1 MPANPAKFSDAQRL
15 VVFVVFPGITLLDLS
30 GPLQVFNH
38 RKSELGE
45 EAPYKVVFV
54 STSGGIIETDAS
66 IQIETDPYE
75 NWVGARI
82 QTLIT
87 VGGTSVYKAIEND
100 DLINCVTRLADTSE
114 RICSVCSGAF
124 VLAATGLLN
133 GRNAVTH
140 WEDCETITR
149 DFPDININSDAIFL
163 RDGNIW
169 TSAGCSTG
177 IDLALAL
184 VSEDLGHT
192 YALEIA
198 RSIVAYMVR
207 PGGQL
212 QFSAALQRQTIAS
225 SNRFDELNTWIS
237 ENLGGDLR
245 NETLAERVNMSPRNF
260 SRAYV
265 QHTGQ
270 SPAKSVELFRI
281 EAARELLETSKLS
294 ISVIA
299 KKCGFSSSDGMRRSF
314 LRTMNVAPSDYRSRF
329 ERRAKNGLDIHV
341 RRTSRPKS

>member
-1 MPANPAKFSDAQRL
+1 MLDNMPANPAKIDDTQRL

-38 RKSELGE
+38 RKSELAKK
-45 EAPYKVVFV
+45 APYKVVFV
-54 STSGGIIETDAS
+54 STTGGSIETDAS
-66 IQIETDPYE
+66 IQIETEPFE
-75 NWVGARI
+75 NWIGAPI

-87 VGGTSVYKAIEND
+87 VGGTSVYTAIKNV
-100 DLINCVTRLADTSE
+100 DLINGVSRLAKTSE
-114 RICSVCSGAF
+114 RVCSVCSGAF
-124 VLAATGLLN
+124 VLAAAGLLN

-140 WEDCETITR
+140 WEDCEKITR
-149 DFPDININSDAIFL
+149 DFPDVNVNSDAIFL

-184 VSEDLGHT
+184 VSEDLGHA

-212 QFSAALQRQTIAS
+212 QFSAALQRQTEAS
-225 SNRFDELNTWIS
+225 SNRFDELNMWIL
-237 ENLGGDLR
+237 ENLRADLR
-245 NETLAERVNMSPRNF
+245 IEILAERVNMSPRNF

-265 QHTGQ
+265 KNTGRT
-270 SPAKSVELFRI
+270 PAKAVELSRI
-281 EAARELLETSKLS
+281 EAAQSLLETSKLS
-294 ISVIA
+294 ISLIA
-299 KKCGFSSSDGMRRSF
+299 DRCGFSSGDAMRRSF
-314 LRTMNVAPSDYRSRF
+314 LRNLRVAPSDYRSRF
-329 ERRAKNGLDIHV
+329 ERR
-341 RRTSRPKS
+341 